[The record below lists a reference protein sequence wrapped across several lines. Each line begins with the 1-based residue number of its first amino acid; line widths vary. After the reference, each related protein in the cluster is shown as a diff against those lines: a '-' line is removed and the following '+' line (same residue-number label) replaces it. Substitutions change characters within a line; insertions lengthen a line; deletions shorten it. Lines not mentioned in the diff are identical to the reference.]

1 MPKRHDCQARQYGDQ
16 MICAACGLNWDTNDP
31 EPPACRKVDKRTK
44 KAKSAKEGLEAAF
57 AHARERRRVPEELP
71 DHVAMEMA
79 KAYHA
84 NAREGIKGRVA
95 GMQAAWRVFLDTVE
109 V

>member
-1 MPKRHDCQARQYGDQ
+1 MPKRHNCQARQYGDQ

>member
-1 MPKRHDCQARQYGDQ
+1 MPKRPHECLARQYGDQ

-31 EPPACRKVDKRTK
+31 EPPECRKVDRRTK
-44 KAKSAKEGLEAAF
+44 KAKSAMEAAF
-57 AHARERRRVPEELP
+57 AHAKERRRVPDELP

-84 NAREGIKGRVA
+84 NAREGIKGRVR

>member
-1 MPKRHDCQARQYGDQ
+1 
-16 MICAACGLNWDTNDP
+16 MICAACGLNWDTDDP
-31 EPPACRKVDKRTK
+31 EPPECQKVDRRSK
-44 KAKSAKEGLEAAF
+44 KAKSAKEGLEASF
-57 AHARERRRVPEELP
+57 AHAKERRRVPEELP
-71 DHVAMEMA
+71 DHVAAAMV

-84 NAREGIKGRVA
+84 NARDGLKGRVA